1 MLMTIDAYDGNN
13 DEYGNNSYVSL
24 QTGDWDCAT
33 FLAELNI
40 WTSKPLFKLAELNQ
54 TICQVV
60 QKWTLP
66 KI

>member
-1 MLMTIDAYDGNN
+1 MMMIDADDDDGN
-13 DEYGNNSYVSL
+13 DRYVSL

-54 TICQVV
+54 TSLQFV
-60 QKWTLP
+60 Q
-66 KI
+66 